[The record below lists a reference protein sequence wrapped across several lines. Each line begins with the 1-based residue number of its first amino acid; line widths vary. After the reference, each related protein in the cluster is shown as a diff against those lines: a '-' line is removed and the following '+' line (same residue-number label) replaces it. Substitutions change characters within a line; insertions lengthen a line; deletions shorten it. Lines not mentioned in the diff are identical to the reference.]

1 MFYGVNLS
9 RNLLQAVAL
18 ILNGSLSDDFSA
30 IQRLIYIVNRSAEN
44 LHSILQSLLDGSC
57 ALKCREQRRVQV
69 ANMPTICPKQRL
81 AHDTHITGK
90 AD

>member
-18 ILNGSLSDDFSA
+18 ILNGSLNDDFSA

-44 LHSILQSLLDGSC
+44 LHSILQRLLDGSC
-57 ALKCREQRRVQV
+57 ALKCREQRGVQV
-69 ANMPTICPKQRL
+69 DNMPTICPKQRL
-81 AHDTHITGK
+81 AHDAHITGK